1 MTIKRISYLAI
12 SLSLTAGIALAQQP
26 AAPPAPPEGAVIAEP
41 FGQFTVM
48 LDGGSFL
55 GVYAEDISREN
66 MGRYNLREVRGTGIT
81 NVVKDSPAE
90 KAGLRKDDVILKFDG
105 ENVTSVRKL
114 NRLVAEVAPDQTARL
129 TISRGGSE
137 QEVAVTIAKRKDS
150 DALTRIQGFG
160 NLGKG
165 LKGLEGL
172 KEFGPGAQVWKWE
185 GDGDGPLVMAFG
197 NNRRIGVS
205 TTTLTKQLADY
216 FGIADGKGVLVT
228 SVAEDGAAAKAG
240 IKAGDIIT
248 AIDGEK
254 VEDAGDLARGINK
267 RKEGDVTLTV
277 VRNKN
282 QRNVTVTPKTVSNP
296 MTLPGSA
303 PQVGRRVIVPRIELP
318 VIPEMNISIPQI
330 QLPVI
335 PEIHVE
341 FPAKAPRGRI
351 RRGTI
356 EQHPI

>member
-1 MTIKRISYLAI
+1 M
-12 SLSLTAGIALAQQP
+12 
-26 AAPPAPPEGAVIAEP
+26 
-41 FGQFTVM
+41 
-48 LDGGSFL
+48 
-55 GVYAEDISREN
+55 
-66 MGRYNLREVRGTGIT
+66 
-81 NVVKDSPAE
+81 
-90 KAGLRKDDVILKFDG
+90 
-105 ENVTSVRKL
+105 
-114 NRLVAEVAPDQTARL
+114 
-129 TISRGGSE
+129 
-137 QEVAVTIAKRKDS
+137 
-150 DALTRIQGFG
+150 
-160 NLGKG
+160 
-165 LKGLEGL
+165 
-172 KEFGPGAQVWKWE
+172 
-185 GDGDGPLVMAFG
+185 
-197 NNRRIGVS
+197 
-205 TTTLTKQLADY
+205 TKQLADY

-228 SVAEDGAAAKAG
+228 SVAEDSAAAKAG